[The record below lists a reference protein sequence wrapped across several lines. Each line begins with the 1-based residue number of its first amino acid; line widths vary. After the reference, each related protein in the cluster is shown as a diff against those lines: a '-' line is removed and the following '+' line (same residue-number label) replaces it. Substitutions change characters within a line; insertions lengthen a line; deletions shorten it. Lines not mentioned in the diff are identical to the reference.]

1 MLVGLVVSMFD
12 HRVVFGDVNLTNG
25 VVGLVMKMMIVKLE
39 RCHLTA
45 RGMDH
50 RNIM

>member
-12 HRVVFGDVNLTNG
+12 HRVVFGDVDLTNG
-25 VVGLVMKMMIVKLE
+25 VVGLVMMIVKLE

-45 RGMDH
+45 AGMDLH
-50 RNIM
+50 NIM